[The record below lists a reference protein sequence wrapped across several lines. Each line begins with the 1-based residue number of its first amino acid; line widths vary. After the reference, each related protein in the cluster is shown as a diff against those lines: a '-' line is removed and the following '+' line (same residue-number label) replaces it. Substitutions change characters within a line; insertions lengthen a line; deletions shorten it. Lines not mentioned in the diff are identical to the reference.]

1 MPILTYVKVVINS
14 EGLKSKKIT
23 TLIHYIKV
31 TFLVIYWMTFEVIF
45 DLMKKL
51 RLHDVDIL
59 EKFLKRK
66 GVKQKDV
73 LKF

>member
-45 DLMKKL
+45 DFMKKL